1 MGKQAH
7 QLCREPP
14 RSGSKETGPARDY
27 TPTNNIIF
35 FHAPGSFPHSKI
47 NPNTAIPMVAQ
58 CCYHGQSPPITTNH
72 PPITSEIHDQ
82 SPSNHLK
89 TTSTGTTYHRPVT
102 STEHETFSLSPSL
115 FLSRTL
121 VQSRLFF
128 PSLAFLNQKRAG
140 TETVDREMLEAHIHS
155 WSHLEWK
162 FGNDFLF
169 LLRVLC
175 SSSQRLLK
183 RITVKTVQSL
193 R

>member
-1 MGKQAH
+1 
-7 QLCREPP
+7 
-14 RSGSKETGPARDY
+14 
-27 TPTNNIIF
+27 
-35 FHAPGSFPHSKI
+35 
-47 NPNTAIPMVAQ
+47 MVAQ

-128 PSLAFLNQKRAG
+128 PSLAFLNQRRAG
-140 TETVDREMLEAHIHS
+140 TATKKGRNRDGRQRDARGTLRWQEQRRSTERCLRHTYTAGLILNRSLETTFSFSCVFSAVFPKDY
-155 WSHLEWK
+155 
-162 FGNDFLF
+162 
-169 LLRVLC
+169 
-175 SSSQRLLK
+175 
-183 RITVKTVQSL
+183 
-193 R
+193 